1 MEFLVRCYAKTLAA
15 QNINV
20 NCVIPG
26 AEDLSFAA
34 STLSSR
40 HVAWPCNNLHPHVQ
54 TWQWLVAS
62 WMVS

>member
-26 AEDLSFAA
+26 TKSPLSLQASSSLGGDFCFEQICTPRSGVGSAA
-34 STLSSR
+34 
-40 HVAWPCNNLHPHVQ
+40 
-54 TWQWLVAS
+54 
-62 WMVS
+62 

>member
-26 AEDLSFAA
+26 NDGNAFVVLGMAWGR
-34 STLSSR
+34 SR
-40 HVAWPCNNLHPHVQ
+40 SALE
-54 TWQWLVAS
+54 
-62 WMVS
+62 